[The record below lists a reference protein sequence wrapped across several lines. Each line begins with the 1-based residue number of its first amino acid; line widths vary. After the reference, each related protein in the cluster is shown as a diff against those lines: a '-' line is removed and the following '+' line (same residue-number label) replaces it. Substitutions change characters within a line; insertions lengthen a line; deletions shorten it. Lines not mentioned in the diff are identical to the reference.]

1 MTQPLAT
8 RQVPGTVGLPLLGPL
23 MQSGA
28 FMRDWHGFLDRRR
41 REHGATVFRMG
52 LGGPVVACIDH
63 EALDHLADPADFERL
78 YGFGPRRPLPWVLDG
93 HVPLVFRDDESHA
106 PLKRLHGAV
115 YAARAQALGAALDAH
130 LEPTIERW
138 RSERGF
144 DLGAAIDELVAKVL
158 CDWLFGA
165 QPPPGTLETVGKG
178 IIPLRL
184 HDRPQAND
192 TAVRAAFLAL
202 AEFIEG
208 SPAAGEWGPLAAE
221 HGSSPREL
229 ARDLA
234 FTVPMNAWGAVSGAL
249 LSGVAE
255 LDRHPVYR
263 EPVARDTGARARFV
277 AEVMRL
283 HPPAPVSFGRA
294 RRDLELRSS
303 TGNFALRAGE
313 TVVAIIAMVHR
324 DPRFFPDPATF
335 RPERFEDRAALAA
348 LRWAA
353 ASPEANP
360 GPDARACPGGHE
372 AMRIVGRVLGRVAA
386 EGRWRLD
393 EPPEWTSA
401 LVPRNVPAA
410 PVIVRA
416 FGRDP
421 QVAAIPA
428 PAESSADDR
437 KVRLLAALRRL
448 QRRSVEAWSRRTYRT
463 RRATHVGFPVL
474 VPARD
479 HYATP
484 EIPGG
489 LVVPAALP
497 AEGRMGLAYMLPYYV
512 LAGVYFMFLRRRP
525 VDGHARWTP
534 GHPWLSA
541 FDYPSPWGNLQDDES
556 FVALR
561 TAGPNPFLMRADG
574 EGWSIDYAPIFAGIA
589 EPVACRFELRDGAL
603 VPREITVAGAA
614 VRPGDADWRRAKR
627 LANAL
632 EARASIFVQHL
643 GLTHLVV
650 GQAISLSRFELPPGH
665 AVRALLDLHAF
676 ATLEVNDWAYKL
688 LVSPTSYFI
697 RSGFLSRDEAFRMFT
712 NVVGSAGI
720 DHLFP
725 EADLAD
731 RGLDRLPGHAYAEEA
746 PGAFAA
752 LRSYVAAAISSVDHN
767 TVRTDPDLAR
777 WHARLAELVPRFPSR
792 FARVDTREALV
803 ELLTG
808 LVYNNVAHE
817 VVGDF
822 SPYFAAGD
830 EESLGILDLRA
841 LVDAIEEP
849 PPLRSALLMKQGAW
863 SARFQLAANAIVEV
877 EPGAATPSP
886 VLQSAL
892 ATLQV
897 ELRRLSN
904 EVRARNEQRAFPI
917 RGMDPSAW
925 KLSIGI

>member
-1 MTQPLAT
+1 MTQPLAA
-8 RQVPGTVGLPLLGPL
+8 RPVPGTVGLPLLGPIL
-23 MQSGA
+23 QSGA

-52 LGGPVVACIDH
+52 LGGPVVACIDQ
-63 EALDHLADPADFERL
+63 EALDHLADPADFDRL

-93 HVPLVFRDDESHA
+93 HVPLVFRNDDSHA
-106 PLKRLHGAV
+106 TLKTLHGAV
-115 YAARAQALGAALDAH
+115 YAARAEALDEALDTH
-130 LEPTIERW
+130 VEPALARW
-138 RSERGF
+138 RRLRVF

-158 CDWLFGA
+158 CAWLFDA
-165 QPPPGTLETVGKG
+165 QPPPGVLETVGRG

-184 HDRPQAND
+184 HDRKQSND
-192 TAVRAAFLAL
+192 AAVRAAFLAL
-202 AEFIEG
+202 AEFIECC
-208 SPAAGEWGPLAAE
+208 PAAREWGDIAIG
-221 HGSSPREL
+221 HGITPHEL

-255 LDRHPVYR
+255 LDRHPVHR
-263 EPVARDTGARARFV
+263 EPVARDTGSRARFV

-283 HPPAPVSFGRA
+283 HPPAPVTFGRA
-294 RRDLELRSS
+294 RRDLELRAS
-303 TGNFALRAGE
+303 TGRFSLRAGE
-313 TVVAIIAMVHR
+313 TVVAVIAMVHR

-353 ASPEANP
+353 ASPDASP
-360 GPDARACPGGHE
+360 GADARACPGGHE
-372 AMRIVGRVLGRVAA
+372 AMRIVGRILARVAA
-386 EGRWRLD
+386 EGRWTLA
-393 EPPEWTSA
+393 EPPEWTSR
-401 LVPRNVPAA
+401 LVPRNVPDAA
-410 PVIVRA
+410 VVVQS
-416 FGRDP
+416 FGRDA
-421 QVAAIPA
+421 QAAATVPTVGSA
-428 PAESSADDR
+428 ADDR
-437 KVRLLAALRRL
+437 KVRMLAALRRF
-448 QRRSVEAWSRRTYRT
+448 QRRSVEVWSRRSYRT
-463 RRATHVGFPVL
+463 RHAAQVGLPPL

-489 LVVPAALP
+489 LMVPATLP
-497 AEGRMGLAYMLPYYV
+497 TEGRMGLAYMLPYYV
-512 LAGVYFMFLRRRP
+512 LAGVFFMFLRRRP
-525 VDGHARWTP
+525 VSGHARWTA

-541 FDYPSPWGNLQDDES
+541 FDYPSPWGNLQDDAS

-561 TAGPNPFLMRADG
+561 TAGPNPFLLRADG
-574 EGWSIDYAPIFAGIA
+574 EGWSLDYAPIFVGIT
-589 EPVACRFELRDGAL
+589 EPLACRFELHDGAL
-603 VPREITVAGAA
+603 VPSAITLGSKA
-614 VRPGDADWRRAKR
+614 VRPDDPGWRRAKR

-725 EADLAD
+725 GVDIPA

-746 PGAFAA
+746 PGAFAV
-752 LRSYVAAAISSVDHN
+752 LRRYVDSAIGGVDD
-767 TVRTDPDLAR
+767 VRADADLAR
-777 WHARLAELVPRFPSR
+777 WHARLRALVPRFPDR
-792 FARVDTREALV
+792 FAHVDTREALV

-822 SPYFAAGD
+822 SPYFAAND
-830 EESLGILDLRA
+830 AESLGILDLRA
-841 LVDAIEEP
+841 LVDGIEQP
-849 PPLRSALLMKQGAW
+849 PSLRSVLLMKQGAW

-877 EPGAATPSP
+877 QPSAATPSP
-886 VLQSAL
+886 MLQTAL
-892 ATLQV
+892 LALQV
-897 ELRRLSN
+897 ELRRLSA
-904 EVRARNEQRAFPI
+904 EVQARNERRAFPI
-917 RGMDPSAW
+917 RGMDPRAW